1 MPRPGPRTTNKYS
14 DRFKATAVRLSEL
27 PGVEVQ
33 DVAESLYIHP
43 FMLSRWRKASARGT
57 DRDEGCAGGEGR
69 RSGAEG
75 AAADEEAIRAA
86 EARARD
92 LKKSHRVH
100 FGTKSEVFEFIEA
113 HREAFPI
120 RVMCALYGVS
130 ASGFYAWRSRPVSA
144 RAVED
149 ERLVERIRA
158 AHTKSRET
166 YGSPRVHE
174 ALQRQGE
181 RIGRRRVERLM
192 REHGIRAC
200 SATLYRRLPGLG
212 RFYAS
217 VGNRVQELTVTR
229 PDQVWVTDVTY
240 LKVNGAWRYLAT
252 VMDRLHEAAARLGA
266 GGAEDRAVVRRA
278 LQQAIRRRRP
288 QTGTIVHSDRGVE
301 FLADTT
307 KQTLQR
313 AGLVQSMNR
322 PRRMNDNAHMESWFK
337 SMKSDLYHRQSFSS
351 DSQLREALRSYV
363 EFYNRVRLHSALG
376 YRSPVEFESQCN

>member
-1 MPRPGPRTTNKYS
+1 
-14 DRFKATAVRLSEL
+14 
-27 PGVEVQ
+27 
-33 DVAESLYIHP
+33 
-43 FMLSRWRKASARGT
+43 
-57 DRDEGCAGGEGR
+57 
-69 RSGAEG
+69 
-75 AAADEEAIRAA
+75 
-86 EARARD
+86 
-92 LKKSHRVH
+92 
-100 FGTKSEVFEFIEA
+100 
-113 HREAFPI
+113 
-120 RVMCALYGVS
+120 MCALYEVS
-130 ASGFYAWRSRPVSA
+130 ASGFYAWRSRPVSE

-149 ERLVERIRA
+149 DRAVQHIRA

-174 ALQRQGE
+174 ALRRQGE
-181 RIGRRRVERLM
+181 AIGRRRVERLM

-200 SATLYRRLPGLG
+200 SASLYRRLPGLG

-217 VGNRVQELTVTR
+217 VGNRVQELAVTR

-252 VMDRLHEAAARLGA
+252 VMDRHTRRLLGWALAAQKTA
-266 GGAEDRAVVRRA
+266 AVVRRA

-288 QTGTIVHSDRGVE
+288 TGTIVHSDRGVE

-322 PRRMNDNAHMESWFK
+322 PRRMNDNAHMESSFK
-337 SMKSDLYHRQSFSS
+337 SMKSELYHRHSFSS
-351 DSQLREALRSYV
+351 DAQLREALRSYV

-376 YRSPVEFESQCN
+376 YRSPMEFESQCN

>member
-1 MPRPGPRTTNKYS
+1 
-14 DRFKATAVRLSEL
+14 
-27 PGVEVQ
+27 
-33 DVAESLYIHP
+33 
-43 FMLSRWRKASARGT
+43 
-57 DRDEGCAGGEGR
+57 
-69 RSGAEG
+69 
-75 AAADEEAIRAA
+75 
-86 EARARD
+86 
-92 LKKSHRVH
+92 
-100 FGTKSEVFEFIEA
+100 
-113 HREAFPI
+113 
-120 RVMCALYGVS
+120 MCALYEVS
-130 ASGFYAWRSRPVSA
+130 ASGFYAWRSRPVSE

-149 ERLVERIRA
+149 DRVVQQIRA

-174 ALQRQGE
+174 ALRRQGE
-181 RIGRRRVERLM
+181 AIGRRRVERLM

-200 SATLYRRLPGLG
+200 SASLYRRLPGLG

-217 VGNRVQELTVTR
+217 VGNRVQELSVTR
-229 PDQVWVTDVTY
+229 PDQVWVSDITY

-252 VMDRLHEAAARLGA
+252 VMDRYTRRLLGWALAAQKSA
-266 GGAEDRAVVRRA
+266 AVVRRA

-288 QTGTIVHSDRGVE
+288 TGTIVHSDRGVE

-307 KQTLQR
+307 KQALRR

-337 SMKSDLYHRQSFSS
+337 SMKSELYHRQSFSS
-351 DSQLREALRSYV
+351 DLQLREALRSYV

>member
-1 MPRPGPRTTNKYS
+1 
-14 DRFKATAVRLSEL
+14 
-27 PGVEVQ
+27 
-33 DVAESLYIHP
+33 
-43 FMLSRWRKASARGT
+43 
-57 DRDEGCAGGEGR
+57 
-69 RSGAEG
+69 
-75 AAADEEAIRAA
+75 
-86 EARARD
+86 
-92 LKKSHRVH
+92 
-100 FGTKSEVFEFIEA
+100 
-113 HREAFPI
+113 
-120 RVMCALYGVS
+120 MCALYGVS

-149 ERLVERIRA
+149 GRLMARIRV
-158 AHTKSRET
+158 AHAKSRET

-174 ALQRQGE
+174 ALRRQGE

-217 VGNRVQELTVTR
+217 VGNRVQELRVVR
-229 PDQVWVTDVTY
+229 PDQVWVSDVTY
-240 LKVNGAWRYLAT
+240 LKVSGAWRYLAI
-252 VMDRLHEAAARLGA
+252 VMDRYTRRLLGWA
-266 GGAEDRAVVRRA
+266 LGVEKTAQLVRRA
-278 LQQAIRRRRP
+278 LSHAIRRRRP
-288 QTGTIVHSDRGVE
+288 AAGTVVHSDRGVE

-313 AGLVQSMNR
+313 SGLVQSMNR